1 MESFFAESI
10 DTDSI
15 LLHAVRR
22 EICLLRLLNK
32 REWRERRFLKGVILS
47 LLDQLETNRFIRA
60 HVIERPDD
68 FTIVA

>member
-1 MESFFAESI
+1 MESFFADSI

-32 REWRERRFLKGVILS
+32 REWRERKFLKRLILS
-47 LLDQLETNRFIRA
+47 LLEKLETNRFIRA

-68 FTIVA
+68 LTIIV